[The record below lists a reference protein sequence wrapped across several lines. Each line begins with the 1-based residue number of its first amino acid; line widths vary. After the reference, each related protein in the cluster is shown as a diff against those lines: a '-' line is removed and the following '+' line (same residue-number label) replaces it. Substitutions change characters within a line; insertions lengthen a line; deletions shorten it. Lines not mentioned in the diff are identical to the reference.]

1 MNNDLISRNLAI
13 SYAVSGLVR
22 RIDEEDWIR
31 VSEVKQ
37 NINNAPTVSF
47 MISPDYVTELQN
59 HNKELI
65 KQLEEVDRPHAEW
78 IKINSL
84 ENGNAQYMCSN
95 CRHGDEHAESQE
107 VPYCWHCG
115 AKMMK
120 EGVKN
125 DT

>member
-47 MISPDYVTELQN
+47 IISPDYVTELQN

-65 KQLEEVDRPHAEW
+65 KRLEEVERPQGEW

-84 ENGNAQYMCSN
+84 GNGNAQYMCSN
-95 CRHGDEHAESQE
+95 CNHGDEQAESQE

-120 EGVKN
+120 GCAE
-125 DT
+125 